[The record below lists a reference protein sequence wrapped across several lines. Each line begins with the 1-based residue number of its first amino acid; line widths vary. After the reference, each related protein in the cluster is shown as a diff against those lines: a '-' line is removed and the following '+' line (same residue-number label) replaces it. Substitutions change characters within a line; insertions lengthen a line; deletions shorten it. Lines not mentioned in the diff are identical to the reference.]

1 MIERSRQL
9 ATLERLLAR
18 NRVVALLGARQV
30 GKTTLAR
37 EYVERRAREAAFFDL
52 ENPADLAYL
61 SDPLLALE
69 GQRGL
74 IVLDEVQ
81 RRPDLFPVLR
91 VLADRPDGQKR
102 FLVLGSASP
111 DLLKQ
116 SSETLAGR
124 IAYHTLPGLTLDE
137 VGVSNLQKLWL
148 RGGFPRSY
156 TARSGRESAA
166 WRRNFIQTFLER
178 DLPQLGITIPAQ
190 TLRRFWT
197 MLAHYHGSI
206 WNASDFARS
215 FGLSDNTVRR
225 YLDLLAS
232 TFVMRVLQPWRENL
246 RKRQVKAPKVYVADS
261 GLLHSLL
268 GLEVARDLERHP
280 KVGAS
285 WEGFMLNAVIERL
298 EVRPEECHFW
308 ATHTG
313 AELDL
318 LIVRGARRFGFE
330 FKRTASPHLSR
341 SMRSAVED
349 LRLTRLDVIHAGRES
364 FPLARRVRAV
374 AGSRI
379 LDELKPLR

>member
-37 EYVERRAREAAFFDL
+37 EYVERRSREAAFFDL

-166 WRRNFIQTFLER
+166 WRRNFVQTFLER

-268 GLEVARDLERHP
+268 GLEIARDLERHP